1 MIWKSGLISLISSYH
16 NKSRFSFPYNSIL
29 VLIVVWRESSSP
41 LAMCCVPICR
51 RAERCMVPLL
61 EDEDIHPE
69 VYRYVNRLSD
79 FLYIAARFVSMKEKK
94 PLKPWRML

>member
-1 MIWKSGLISLISSYH
+1 MH
-16 NKSRFSFPYNSIL
+16 VART
-29 VLIVVWRESSSP
+29 
-41 LAMCCVPICR
+41 ICR

-79 FLYIAARFVSMKEKK
+79 FLYIAARFVDERKEASKTLENALNK
-94 PLKPWRML
+94 HD